1 MSKLQSVADV
11 LTLEDTLEFE
21 KIPLEQR
28 YPWRDTYAI
37 IQQACRD
44 YADDNVMEFLP
55 TGVKDDMSIPVSYQQ
70 FLVRLHQTANLFH
83 QLGVE
88 SRDAVSI
95 MLPTLPHTVYAIWGA
110 QCAGIASPLNPL
122 LEPRHIA
129 EIIEVTGSKVFV
141 AMAPMPSA
149 PHLWETTKE
158 VLRLSP
164 QIKHLVLISLPGIT
178 DPIPDDIDVAVT
190 DFNQRLEEQNPNS
203 LDSGREFKGEDI
215 ACYMH
220 TGGTTGRPKVA
231 QISQANFAFIAQFYK
246 DRVSDRPRENVFAAL
261 PMFHIYGLMVS
272 GIGAIAAGLN
282 VVIMTPSG
290 FRNPNVI
297 ENFWHHIERFQFSS
311 FPCVPTILSL
321 IYEIPVGDHDISC
334 LTEVLSG
341 AAPLPVQLKKNF
353 EDRFDCTILNGYG
366 MTETTVMLSVTSSKQ
381 PPPSGAT
388 GLRVPYAERI
398 IGHVDGNK
406 LVRHCNPGEAGVVLS
421 RGPNI
426 FAGYMED
433 SDNEK
438 AWVDGWFNTGDL
450 GYEDE
455 NGYLYLTGRAK
466 DLIIR
471 GGHNID
477 PEIIEDPLLKHPD
490 VAQAVAVG
498 QADDYAG
505 ELPVAYITLH
515 PQAQYNE
522 SEMMAYAADTISERA
537 AIPKRITVL
546 DEIPLTAVGKIF
558 KPELRRMATETV
570 LLERLAELGIQAR
583 IECIHDTEKG
593 LTTKIE
599 VADSSRV
606 KELKTSLQGFALSID
621 IQ

>member
-21 KIPLEQR
+21 KIPVEQR
-28 YPWRDTYAI
+28 YPWNNTYDI
-37 IQQACRD
+37 FQQACRD
-44 YADDNVMEFLP
+44 HASDNVMEFLP
-55 TGVKDDMSIPVSYQQ
+55 TGVKDDIAIPVTYEQ

-83 QLGVE
+83 NLGVE
-88 SRDAVSI
+88 SKDAVSI

-149 PHLWETTKE
+149 PHLWETTKA
-158 VLRLSP
+158 VLQLSP
-164 QIKHLVLISLPGIT
+164 QIEHLVLISLPGIT
-178 DPIPDDIDVAVT
+178 DAIPDDLNVHVT
-190 DFNQRLEEQNPNS
+190 DYNQQLELQNPNC
-203 LDSGREFKGEDI
+203 LDSKREFKGEDI

-282 VVIMTPSG
+282 IVIMTPSG

-297 ENFWHHIERFQFSS
+297 ENFWHHIERFQFNA

-321 IYEIPVGDHDISC
+321 IYEVPVGDCDISC

-341 AAPLPVQLKKNF
+341 AAPLPIQLKKNF
-353 EDRFDCTILNGYG
+353 EERFDCTILNGYG

-381 PPPSGAT
+381 PPPPGAT

-398 IGHVDGNK
+398 IAHVDGNK
-406 LVRHCNPGEAGVVLS
+406 LVRRCESGEAGVVLS

-426 FAGYMED
+426 FAGYLED

-455 NGYLYLTGRAK
+455 QGYLYLTGRAK

-477 PEIIEDPLLKHPD
+477 PVIIEDPLLKHPS

-498 QADDYAG
+498 QPDDYAG
-505 ELPVAYITLH
+505 ELPVVYITLH
-515 PQAQYNE
+515 PGADYNE
-522 SEMMAYAADTISERA
+522 EDMMAYAADTISERA
-537 AIPKRITVL
+537 GVPKRITVL
-546 DEIPLTAVGKIF
+546 NEIPLTAVGKIF

-583 IECIHDTEKG
+583 VECIHDTEKG
-593 LTTKIE
+593 LTTSIE
-599 VADSSRV
+599 VAETSRV
-606 KELKTSLQGFALSID
+606 KELEKALQGFALSIS
-621 IQ
+621 IR